1 MPRTVSR
8 AALMPDGTDRA
19 FRQFVHRLLAFSAR
33 LEAVRDK
40 FGAILGLS
48 GIQYSA
54 LISIAHLSRDAAI
67 GVKEVAEHLGLSG
80 SFATLVIGQLTE
92 RFIRAMDED
101 VGALGVQKPDHEPR
115 ATQYVPQMLS
125 MIGKLE
131 QKGLAYKAPDGDVN
145 YAVRKFQGYGKLSG
159 KSLDDLRAGE
169 RVDVNTDRKSTRLN
183 SSHT

>member
-92 RFIRAMDED
+92 RGLIEKQANQGDRRRLRLTVTD
-101 VGALGVQKPDHEPR
+101 
-115 ATQYVPQMLS
+115 
-125 MIGKLE
+125 
-131 QKGLAYKAPDGDVN
+131 KGLALLRQLAPAQRRVNDVLFEPLSAEQFRQLN
-145 YAVRKFQGYGKLSG
+145 DVFGELMGSGVAAVNLVEYLAQGGPAAVAAE
-159 KSLDDLRAGE
+159 AG
-169 RVDVNTDRKSTRLN
+169 TGGQP
-183 SSHT
+183 